1 MKAVDFKS
9 SYVYNSWYKVKEFI
23 MTQPTREQI
32 LNTINKVLD
41 QAIENQKAVNSAL
54 EQSAILAQA
63 QAVVIKDI
71 IDTVD
76 IIEKKIDNIQRDM
89 DWAD

>member
-9 SYVYNSWYKVKEFI
+9 TRVYNSWYKVKEFI

-32 LNTINKVLD
+32 LNTVNKVLD
-41 QAIENQKAVNSAL
+41 QAIENQKAINNTL
-54 EQSAILAQA
+54 EQHMMLAQA

-89 DWAD
+89 D

>member
-1 MKAVDFKS
+1 
-9 SYVYNSWYKVKEFI
+9 
-23 MTQPTREQI
+23 MTHPTREQI
-32 LNTINKVLD
+32 LNTVNKVLD
-41 QAIENQKAVNSAL
+41 QAIENQEVINNTL
-54 EQSAILAQA
+54 EQHMMLAQA

>member
-1 MKAVDFKS
+1 M
-9 SYVYNSWYKVKEFI
+9 
-23 MTQPTREQI
+23 
-32 LNTINKVLD
+32 
-41 QAIENQKAVNSAL
+41 
-54 EQSAILAQA
+54 ILAQA